1 MTHASFPE
9 AMPTA
14 RPPSCPLALV
24 TGAGSGVGRATTLRL
39 LRGGWSVAASGRRME
54 NLRDTAA
61 LVPAAQRAR
70 LHLLPCDLADPAA
83 ISRLTSRAGR
93 IAGRIDAL
101 VNAAGHNI
109 PQRSLG
115 VLSPED
121 YRAVMA
127 ANIDGALALVQ
138 AVLPAMRLAGQ
149 GTIVNVGSEAGRQ
162 ASAKSGAAYVISKF
176 GLTGLTQTIN
186 AEERDRGI
194 RACCVFP
201 GDIDTPL
208 LAKRPA
214 APLPEARARMLRAED
229 VAECIWFALSLP
241 ARANVEEILVRPSR
255 PWTG

>member
-1 MTHASFPE
+1 MSNRRASS
-9 AMPTA
+9 
-14 RPPSCPLALV
+14 RPLALV

-39 LRGGWSVAASGRRME
+39 LQAGWDVAASGRRAE
-54 NLRDTAA
+54 TLRETAA
-61 LVPAAQRAR
+61 LAPAARRAR
-70 LHLLPCDLADPAA
+70 LHLLACDLADPAA
-83 ISRLTSRAGR
+83 IARLAARAERITGR
-93 IAGRIDAL
+93 LDAL

-109 PQRSLG
+109 PQRSLE
-115 VLSPED
+115 VLTPED

-127 ANIDGALALVQ
+127 ANIDGVLRLVQ
-138 AVLPAMRLAGQ
+138 AVLPRMRHAGQ

-201 GDIDTPL
+201 GDIDTAL
-208 LAKRPA
+208 LTKRPS
-214 APLPEARARMLRAED
+214 PPPPEARARMLRAED

>member
-1 MTHASFPE
+1 
-9 AMPTA
+9 MPT
-14 RPPSCPLALV
+14 PPASSRPLALV

-39 LRGGWSVAASGRRME
+39 LRAGWSVAASGRRVE
-54 NLRDTAA
+54 TLRETAA

-70 LHLLPCDLADPAA
+70 LHLLPCDLADPDAIRRLAA
-83 ISRLTSRAGR
+83 KAARIHARL
-93 IAGRIDAL
+93 DAL

-109 PQRSLG
+109 PRRSLE

-127 ANIDGALALVQ
+127 ANIDGVLALVQ
-138 AVLPAMRLAGQ
+138 AVLPAMRRAGG

-186 AEERDRGI
+186 AEERERGI

-214 APLPEARARMLRAED
+214 APPPEARARMLRAED

>member
-1 MTHASFPE
+1 
-9 AMPTA
+9 MPTA
-14 RPPSCPLALV
+14 RSSSRPLALV
-24 TGAGSGVGRATTLRL
+24 TGAGSGVGRATALRL
-39 LRGGWSVAASGRRME
+39 LRGGWSVAASGRRVE
-54 NLRDTAA
+54 TLRETAA
-61 LVPAAQRAR
+61 LVPAPQRAR
-70 LHLLPCDLADPAA
+70 LHLLPCDLADPQAIRRLAA
-83 ISRLTSRAGR
+83 KAGR
-93 IAGRIDAL
+93 ITGRLDAL

-109 PQRSLG
+109 PRRSLE
-115 VLSPED
+115 VLSAED

-127 ANIDGALALVQ
+127 ANIDGVLALVQ
-138 AVLPAMRLAGQ
+138 AVLPTMRGAGQ

-162 ASAKSGAAYVISKF
+162 ASAKSGAAYVVSKF

-208 LAKRPA
+208 LTKRPA
-214 APLPEARARMLRAED
+214 APSPEARARMLRAED

-255 PWTG
+255 PWSG

>member
-1 MTHASFPE
+1 
-9 AMPTA
+9 MPTIRA
-14 RPPSCPLALV
+14 SSRPLALV

-39 LRGGWSVAASGRRME
+39 LRAGWSVAASGRRAE
-54 NLRDTAA
+54 TLRETAG

-70 LHLLPCDLADPAA
+70 LQLLPCDLADPEAIQRLAA
-83 ISRLTSRAGR
+83 RAAR
-93 IAGRIDAL
+93 IHGRIDAL

-109 PQRSLG
+109 PQRSLEL
-115 VLSPED
+115 LSPED

-127 ANIDGALALVQ
+127 ANVDGVLALVQ
-138 AVLPAMRLAGQ
+138 AVLPAMRRAGH

-201 GDIDTPL
+201 GDIDTAL
-208 LAKRPA
+208 LAKRPT
-214 APLPEARARMLRAED
+214 APSPEARARMLQPED